1 MTKETIDM
9 IVEGGKASM
18 TPMLGQKAGPL
29 GINVQGILNDVNK
42 KTESFKGIKVPV
54 KIHVETSD
62 KSYEIEVGSPP
73 TSELIKKENDLD
85 KGSGTPNSLKA
96 GYLSMEQVIKI
107 AKMKKDSLLV
117 YNLKS
122 AVKNVVGSCVSV
134 GVFIEGKEPKEI
146 MKMIDNGDY
155 DNMIKNEIT
164 EMDPEKKKLVEKEV
178 KKIKENYKKAL
189 KEKADKAAAEAA
201 VPAVTEASVAAVPTT
216 AKKEEK
222 KDNKKDVKKK

>member
-1 MTKETIDM
+1 MVKESVDM
-9 IVEGGKASM
+9 IIEGGKAGL
-18 TPMLGQKAGPL
+18 TPQMGQKFGPL
-29 GINVQGILNDVNK
+29 GINVQAILNDVNK
-42 KTESFKGIKVPV
+42 KTENFKGIKVPV

-73 TSELIKKENDLD
+73 TSELIKKENELE

-96 GYLSMEQVIKI
+96 GYLSIEQVIKI

-134 GVFIEGKEPKEI
+134 GILIEGKEPKEI
-146 MKMIDNGDY
+146 MNMINNGDF
-155 DNMIKNEIT
+155 DEMINNEISD
-164 EMDPEKKKLVEKEV
+164 MNSDKKKAVEKEV
-178 KKIKENYKKAL
+178 KRIKDNYKKVM
-189 KEKADKAAAEAA
+189 KETADRKAAEAA
-201 VPAVTEASVAAVPTT
+201 AAPATPEAAAPVT

>member
-1 MTKETIDM
+1 MVKESVDM
-9 IVEGGKASM
+9 IIEGGKAGL
-18 TPMLGQKAGPL
+18 TPQMGQKFGPL
-29 GINVQGILNDVNK
+29 GINVQAILNDVNK
-42 KTESFKGIKVPV
+42 KTENFKGIKVPV

-73 TSELIKKENDLD
+73 TSELIKKENELE

-96 GYLSMEQVIKI
+96 GYLSIEQVIKI

-134 GVFIEGKEPKEI
+134 GILIEGKEPKEI
-146 MKMIDNGDY
+146 MKMIDNKEFD
-155 DNMIKNEIT
+155 DFIKNEKT
-164 EMDPEKKKLVEKEV
+164 EMDSEKKKLVDKEV
-178 KKIKENYKKAL
+178 KRLKNNYKKVM
-189 KEKADKAAAEAA
+189 KENAEKKAAEAA
-201 VPAVTEASVAAVPTT
+201 AVPATTEASVAPTT

-222 KDNKKDVKKK
+222 KDNKKDVKKR